1 METPAGWYDD
11 GSGRQRWWDGRQWT
25 DQYAGPQQPST
36 PPVVPGSPAPS
47 IAAPQMTAPQMA
59 APQMA
64 APGTAVPAMAAP
76 APGTK
81 RVGVL
86 GWIALGVTAV
96 GAIVSWI
103 PPIMLFGWI
112 LLGIGFVL
120 SIVSLFLR
128 GAKWPGIVGIA
139 LSIVAGIVSGIVLFT
154 VFLGYASTHPD
165 EFDGSAPAAS
175 DAATD
180 PGTTITDAADRP
192 SAQEVADGFLVI
204 MDAAGAG
211 GQYTDDEALCIGQH
225 LVDSEVSTESLIN
238 VADGRD
244 IQSDET
250 ERQLVVQTTME
261 AVTACKTAP

>member
-11 GSGRQRWWDGRQWT
+11 GSGRQRWWDGVRWT
-25 DQYAGPQQPST
+25 DQYASPQQPSM
-36 PPVVPGSPAPS
+36 PPVVPGSPAPV
-47 IAAPQMTAPQMA
+47 MA
-59 APQMA
+59 APAAATPGFA
-64 APGTAVPAMAAP
+64 APPLAAP

-86 GWIALGVTAV
+86 GWIALGVTVV
-96 GAIVSWI
+96 GAIVSWV
-103 PPIMLFGWI
+103 PPIMGFGWV

-154 VFLGYASTHPD
+154 IFLGYASTHPG
-165 EFDGSAPAAS
+165 EFDGSGPTPAAS
-175 DAATD
+175 DAATTD
-180 PGTTITDAADRP
+180 PDTTTADAAGRP

-204 MDAAGAG
+204 MDAAGAKD
-211 GQYTDDEALCIGQH
+211 QYTADEALCIGQH
-225 LVDSEVSTESLIN
+225 LVDSDVSTESLVN
-238 VADGRD
+238 VANGRD
-244 IQSDET
+244 IQSDAT
-250 ERQLVVQTTME
+250 ERQLVAQRTME